1 MLLKWKRVRRYIRL
15 RQALTGLTRH
25 FQERLN
31 EKVKKI
37 LHLALILAV
46 CFGQI
51 GCQTKPK
58 PKPLT
63 QYSDE
68 ELVYLYKN
76 GAVEPPR
83 KPGYDWSN
91 IGVDTAKFIVMIPV
105 WLALLFTSESAVQS
119 DQAQK
124 RNPGI

>member
-1 MLLKWKRVRRYIRL
+1 MRSVR
-15 RQALTGLTRH
+15 ALAGLTRH

-37 LHLALILAV
+37 LHLTLILAV

-51 GCQTKPK
+51 GCQSKPK
-58 PKPLT
+58 GKPLT
-63 QYSDE
+63 EYTDA
-68 ELVYLYKN
+68 ELAYYYQN
-76 GAVEPPR
+76 ASVEKP
-83 KPGYDWSN
+83 KDPGYDWSN
-91 IGVDTAKFIVMIPV
+91 IGVDTAKFILMVPV

-119 DQAQK
+119 DQAQN